1 MAQRLAR
8 SQAAGRAS
16 PRIPALF
23 GEAFAHFA
31 SGPEL
36 SDIGAIIGAKAGASS
51 SQAGIGVWFSQ
62 DHDHPGG
69 AYYSCF
75 FLAGIKSPAGK
86 SDLDRAL
93 VVWNATNGIRDE
105 KGLRRLALDL
115 ELSAEADDILISHR
129 RDMRSFQGNLGKTAV
144 WVFYMTRPS
153 NPTGIPD
160 QVRKLLADAAFGSI
174 GVSVQP
180 VQTQDGVEVYQAVAL
195 VLDRSTG
202 PKLP

>member
-1 MAQRLAR
+1 
-8 SQAAGRAS
+8 
-16 PRIPALF
+16 
-23 GEAFAHFA
+23 
-31 SGPEL
+31 
-36 SDIGAIIGAKAGASS
+36 
-51 SQAGIGVWFSQ
+51 
-62 DHDHPGG
+62 
-69 AYYSCF
+69 
-75 FLAGIKSPAGK
+75 
-86 SDLDRAL
+86 
-93 VVWNATNGIRDE
+93 
-105 KGLRRLALDL
+105 
-115 ELSAEADDILISHR
+115 
-129 RDMRSFQGNLGKTAV
+129 MRSFQGNLGKTAV